1 MVWCL
6 TWGQSLGGDGLAFN
20 DKVEPVAVL
29 GVTLGDDGI
38 LSLERDF
45 LDAVCDLG
53 ALIVIETL
61 EDLN

>member
-1 MVWCL
+1 M

-29 GVTLGDDGI
+29 GVTLGDDGVF
-38 LSLERDF
+38 SLERDF
-45 LDAVCDLG
+45 LDAVSDLG
-53 ALIVIETL
+53 ALVMVKTL